1 MRRLGLKFRF
11 GIGVIGEQHRG
22 VAFDVEYLHGAV
34 GVFREF
40 EGVVGQ
46 SGHRRGGLHA
56 DLDKALDAQSA
67 GSFLG
72 EQQVLGFDPPHRAGE
87 LPGQQFDDYPAAD
100 LIRALGDPGVVVGE
114 DLVE

>member
-1 MRRLGLKFRF
+1 MSRLGFKLRF
-11 GIGVIGEQHRG
+11 GIGVVGEQHRG
-22 VAFDVEYLHGAV
+22 VAFDVEYLHGAI
-34 GVFREF
+34 GVFRKF

-56 DLDKALDAQSA
+56 DLDKTLDAQSA
-67 GSFLG
+67 GSLLG
-72 EQQVLGFDPPHRAGE
+72 KQQVLGFDPTHRTGE
-87 LPGQQFDDYPAAD
+87 LPGQQFDDDPAAD